1 MSFADYSILERLEK
15 DYFYVYHRTKH
26 DKPED
31 YKKGFVVGKGAY
43 HGAGLYST
51 QDVKDQM
58 SMSMLGTY
66 GPNIVEFKVKNTGK
80 FIILD
85 YRAQKKISG
94 GEENNPEKID
104 LLKPTSIEEIE
115 KMTHFVKEASYDL
128 ISQLKKIMKGKFTS
142 FYKLNREEI
151 DRFNKEL
158 FLKGSG
164 SRTADI
170 GNAIIRMPGALSE
183 IDGIVYSGFIDG
195 NCVLIYNTDI
205 VTPARVAMNVV
216 QTSVPG
222 DNPMEQPKAVFPK
235 DSEIKWE
242 KISANINKY
251 VVKCGVS
258 GDKVLIDG
266 KGKVY
271 VKKDDKK
278 FMVEPEGELPDE
290 MKEKGYGIVIGEDL
304 AIKHGIKDGDEVTVA
319 WKGILNKKSKIANQV
334 DNSPEFIS
342 GFNLLDIIDSKE
354 TDEGKADYE
363 KLVSMVGQII
373 NKPVLDRLIDGL
385 MLNDIEELKS
395 KKRKIVE
402 FIDDASKISG
412 EKNVS
417 MGLVRIMMLIDK
429 EEAKSILL
437 SGKLS
442 DDVVEN
448 IIMSCAQAGQTK
460 DSTKTD
466 IYSIANILNDKEIGN
481 ISANNIDSV
490 YMYMTY
496 KNTISSLDDIVSK
509 YENFGK
515 AFLEKYPLV
524 KQRLSE
530 KLEKERG
537 YNPTILSILVNKE
550 TFRKKAIE
558 EGLGSESMIADSVVL
573 QMKLG
578 IEIMSR
584 DEWKEVLSKDLF
596 TSAKAFN
603 TIDVEE
609 SDAILKSFPFL
620 EDLIGEAANRNPV
633 EYCMSFSGAHGRL
646 PGKSS
651 ITEKIVLDK
660 LIDDNFFEAF
670 AKTDGGIR
678 NLVDGFVYFK
688 GKKVGPEVLKRILS
702 ITVDL
707 ARKKEMKDFMVIQ
720 ILDLLKQLSSSNK
733 YSESDLSMD
742 PLGILN
748 DINSENDKIK
758 EVLLAAKKELG
769 KIVMGEFFDSSPID
783 MGKEKFGKDNI
794 VNMFDLYFDSE
805 EIYKQIAAW
814 FKERAVW
821 PEKKDTLLGSKPFLL
836 NFFGAMDTFGAGNKT
851 RESVMLFEELRDKPR
866 TKQDF
871 IKGICYIL
879 FSVPQFKLHLL
890 FGNPI
895 EMFDT
900 CVNGNLVKKF
910 LTKLYEYED
919 YLNAHARKIE
929 DIKRSAEFHKG
940 IEYGKRWSEVE
951 EAFLSGEMGE
961 IVMHLM
967 NGKLVGGLDI
977 KAVQK
982 DSSGRSYTKE
992 YQNMVWHPSVYLEIK
1007 SMALDKE
1014 IVDKWNLILKSLELD
1029 LLEYERDGNV
1039 ISKKYPNAKSILEL
1053 ISLYA
1058 KDMKFIIDETSGIV
1072 FKFKDFLKKIV

>member
-31 YKKGFVVGKGAY
+31 YKKGFVVGTGAY

-51 QDVKDQM
+51 QDVNGQM
-58 SMSMLGTY
+58 SMSMLETY

-85 YRAQKKISG
+85 YNAQKKISG
-94 GEENNPEKID
+94 GEENNPER
-104 LLKPTSIEEIE
+104 
-115 KMTHFVKEASYDL
+115 KEASYDL

-158 FLKGSG
+158 FLKDSG
-164 SRTADI
+164 SRTANI

-205 VTPARVAMNVV
+205 VTPVRVAMNVV
-216 QTSVPG
+216 QTSAPA
-222 DNPMEQPKAVFPK
+222 DNPMEQPKVVFPK

-278 FMVEPEGELPDE
+278 FMVESEGELPDE
-290 MKEKGYGIVIGEDL
+290 MKEKGYGIVIGKDL

-363 KLVSMVGQII
+363 KLVSMFGQII
-373 NKPVLDRLIDGL
+373 NKPFLDRLIDGL

-402 FIDDASKISG
+402 FIDDAAKIAG
-412 EKNVS
+412 EKNVN
-417 MGLVRIMMLIDK
+417 MGLVRIMMVIDK

-448 IIMSCAQAGQTK
+448 IIMSCTQAGQTK
-460 DSTKTD
+460 DSAKTD
-466 IYSIANILNDKEIGN
+466 IYSITNILNDKEIEN

-496 KNTISSLDDIVSK
+496 NNTVSSLDDIVSR
-509 YENFGK
+509 YENFVK

-524 KQRLSE
+524 KQRLLE

-550 TFRKKAIE
+550 TFRKKAIK
-558 EGLGSESMIADSVVL
+558 EGLGSEAMIADSVVL

-578 IEIMSR
+578 IEIMSL

-620 EDLIGEAANRNPV
+620 EDLIGEAANRDPV
-633 EYCMSFSGAHGRL
+633 QYCMSFSGTGNYRL
-646 PGKSS
+646 FKQS

-670 AKTDGGIR
+670 AKTDNEIR
-678 NLVDGFVYFK
+678 SLVEGRVYFK

-702 ITVDL
+702 ITLDL
-707 ARKKEMKDFMVIQ
+707 ARKKEMKDWMVIQ
-720 ILDLLKQLSSSNK
+720 ILDLLKELSSSNK

-742 PLGILN
+742 YQMGELGSILN

-758 EVLLAAKKELG
+758 EVVLATKKELG

-821 PEKKDTLLGSKPFLL
+821 PEKGDTLLGSKPFLL
-836 NFFGAMDTFGAGNKT
+836 NFFGAMDKFGAGNKT
-851 RESVMLFEELRDKPR
+851 SESVMLFEELRDKPR

-919 YLNAHARKIE
+919 YLKAHVRKIE
-929 DIKRSAEFHKG
+929 DIKRSAEFDKG

-951 EAFLSGEMGE
+951 KALLSGEMGE

-967 NGKLVGGLDI
+967 KGKLVSGLDI

-1007 SMALDKE
+1007 SMALDKA